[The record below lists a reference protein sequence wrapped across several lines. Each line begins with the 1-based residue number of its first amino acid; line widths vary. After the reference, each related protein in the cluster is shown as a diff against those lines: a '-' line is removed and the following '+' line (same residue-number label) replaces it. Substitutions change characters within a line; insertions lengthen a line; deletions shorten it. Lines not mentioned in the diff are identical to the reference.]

1 MPRMRLPLIQAVLG
15 LGLLAGCGG
24 QSSIKPAEI
33 LDQRTGMTVGALQD
47 PIELVESAQNLGL
60 ASGKRTSFAYLGP
73 IEWDRS
79 GDLRY
84 GLWVHVAPGNDRQV
98 GDIRS
103 RGAVTLILDGG
114 PLVLSP
120 MDAPKVGS
128 SPYQPIASWG
138 QTAYFDLDAAL
149 LKRMAASQNLAL
161 DFRAADQSVVEFL
174 PSHETRTTLTQFA
187 HARGITG
194 D

>member
-1 MPRMRLPLIQAVLG
+1 MCEMRLPLIQAAVVA
-15 LGLLAGCGG
+15 GLLTGCGG

-47 PIELVESAQNLGL
+47 PIELVESAQTSST
-60 ASGKRTSFAYLGP
+60 ASGKRSSFAYLGP

-98 GDIRS
+98 GDIHS
-103 RGAVTLILDGG
+103 RGTVTLILDGG

-128 SPYQPIASWG
+128 SPYQPVASWG

-149 LKRMAASQNLAL
+149 LKRMAASQKLAL
-161 DFRAADQSVVEFL
+161 DFRGVDQSVVEFL

-187 HARGITG
+187 HARGIT
-194 D
+194 DD